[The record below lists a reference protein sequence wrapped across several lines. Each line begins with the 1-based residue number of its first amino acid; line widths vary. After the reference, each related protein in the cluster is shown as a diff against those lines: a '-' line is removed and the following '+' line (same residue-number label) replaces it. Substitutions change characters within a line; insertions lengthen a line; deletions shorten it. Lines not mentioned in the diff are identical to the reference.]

1 MATTDDFNITVTV
14 GTKEFTVDGMLVM
27 AELALVGSEPTNAHI
42 IAAVR
47 RCLQPS
53 EQAASLSDAE
63 SLAIGLRISMR
74 LQHLGKALAP

>member
-1 MATTDDFNITVTV
+1 MTDDFNITVTV
-14 GTKEFTVDGMLVM
+14 GSKEFAVDGMLVM
-27 AELALVGSEPTNAHI
+27 AELALAGGEPNNQQI

-53 EQAASLSDAE
+53 EQAASLTDAE

-74 LQHLGKALAP
+74 LQQLGKALAP